1 MSELKKD
8 SLQSAENNGMLQN
21 EGNRTSEAME
31 NNIANRILDEIQ
43 QENAEDAEDA
53 DNSKRHEIPL
63 LNYEAMSLEALTQE
77 FKKLLHTEKVQ
88 AIRKHIEAIRNEF
101 DKKYDELVEEK
112 REEYIADGGE
122 DYNFKY
128 EAAVFRTFQA
138 LLQEYRE
145 KRNDYYKELDTKHK
159 ENLIKRKEIIEEIK
173 NLINVEEDINTTFK
187 HFQQLQERWRKAGS
201 VSHTEYND
209 LWSNYHHH
217 VENFYD
223 FIDLSKDLR
232 DIDFKR
238 NLEEKLKIIEKA
250 EYLAQAEIDVLK
262 AFRELQLLHKVWKED
277 IGPVAREYREEIW
290 QRFSN
295 ATKAIHEKRQY
306 YFDNLDRIYE
316 QNAVEKRQV
325 IEKIKEISQRTINTH
340 GGWQKAIKE
349 IEHLRELFLNIGKVP
364 VQLADEIWGS
374 FKESIRDFNRKKNGY
389 YKNLKKEQQ
398 ENLEKKLALLEIA
411 KANKD
416 SQDWDVVTPLM
427 KKIQEDWKQIGN
439 VPKKNA
445 DKIWKDFRKI
455 CNEYFERLHKNIKT
469 NQSKESEALEKKKEF
484 LDKVKEY
491 QLSNDKTKE
500 IEKLQG
506 FVNQW
511 NELGKV
517 HVSKKTIDIKF
528 HKVIDTLYKK
538 LDFDRQEIELIKY
551 NNKLE
556 KLVSEDD
563 ENSLNHEIVFVR
575 RKIDEIQSEVLQL
588 ENNLQFFSNIDE
600 KNPLV
605 RDVIKNIENQ
615 KENLYTWKA
624 KLQELKKLQKA
635 QSQVEDTTE
644 EE

>member
-21 EGNRTSEAME
+21 EGNSTSEAMK

-128 EAAVFRTFQA
+128 EAAIFRTFQT

-145 KRNDYYKELDTKHK
+145 KRNDYYKELDIKHK

-316 QNAVEKRQV
+316 QNAVEKRQI

-445 DKIWKDFRKI
+445 DKIWKDFRKV
-455 CNEYFERLHKNIKT
+455 CNEYFDRLHKNIKT
-469 NQSKESEALEKKKEF
+469 NQSKETEALEKKKEF

-491 QLSNDKTKE
+491 QLSSDKAKE
-500 IEKLQG
+500 IEKLQE

-563 ENSLNHEIVFVR
+563 ENSLNHEIIFVR
-575 RKIDEIQSEVLQL
+575 RKVDEIQSEVLQL
-588 ENNLQFFSNIDE
+588 ENNLQFFNNIDE

-635 QSQVEDTTE
+635 QNQVEDVTE

>member
-563 ENSLNHEIVFVR
+563 ENSLNHEIIFVR
-575 RKIDEIQSEVLQL
+575 RKVDEIQSEVLQL
-588 ENNLQFFSNIDE
+588 ENNLQFFNNIDE